1 MPTVASTTAMSG
13 PGSDGP
19 NQRSSRMTANVLA
32 ATASVSQSVSVAT
45 PRKPRSSS
53 TIVPPSNEVPVI
65 LPSWPTTISTAPP
78 AR

>member
-1 MPTVASTTAMSG
+1 
-13 PGSDGP
+13 
-19 NQRSSRMTANVLA
+19 MTASVLA

-45 PRKPRSSS
+45 PRKPRTSA
-53 TIVPPSNEVPVI
+53 TIVSPSKEVPVI